1 MHKVIFLLLVGVAV
15 ASAFACTE
23 NFCNSV
29 RCRGVICGPDEIRN
43 EHGTACG
50 CCPACIR
57 VIKKGDSCYQPPVM
71 GEGLPRITCD
81 KGLHCDST
89 TQTCE

>member
-1 MHKVIFLLLVGVAV
+1 MHKVIFLLLIGVSV
-15 ASAFACTE
+15 ASAIVCAP

-29 RCRGVICGPDEIRN
+29 RCRDVSCASNEIRT
-43 EHGTACG
+43 EHGTFCG
-50 CCPACIR
+50 CCPACLR
-57 VIKKGDSCYQPPVM
+57 VIKKGDSCYQPPLI
-71 GEGLPRITCD
+71 GGGPPRITCD